1 MVSDRRNLSVGGKPT
16 TAGASADAGVPFPN
30 IGGLFSR
37 RSHWSSQASGSF
49 FFDGNVKNLISVMLT

>member
-49 FFDGNVKNLISVMLT
+49 FSRNVKILISVMLT